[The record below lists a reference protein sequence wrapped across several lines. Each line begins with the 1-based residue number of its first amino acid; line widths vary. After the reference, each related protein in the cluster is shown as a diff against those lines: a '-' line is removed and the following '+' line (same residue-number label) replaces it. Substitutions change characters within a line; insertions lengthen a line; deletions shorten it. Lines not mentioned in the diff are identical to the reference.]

1 MNIPWRRDRLPTP
14 TFLGSLVPQMVKNG
28 RLHLIHGLGRSHES
42 EGGYDNTLQ
51 CSCLKNS
58 MDRGAWQA
66 TVHGVAKSQ
75 MQLSLIKK
83 KWKKYSSKESVERTK
98 EGTWKAFSQCIFTS
112 IPHKL
117 YLHLLCLKER

>member
-83 KWKKYSSKESVERTK
+83 NGKNIPQKKVWKGLKRELGKLSVS
-98 EGTWKAFSQCIFTS
+98 AF
-112 IPHKL
+112 
-117 YLHLLCLKER
+117 LHLSLINSTFICCV